1 MKSTIK
7 CKDCVESIHKYGCEL
22 CGNLANNFL
31 TFLLY
36 RKKKPDNIFSR
47 QTWYRVVFGKMS
59 IKRKNIEDEL
69 SRFEAEI
76 SKPAP
81 STTTASHNLF
91 VPSQV
96 RPIIAA
102 NTYNQVQQKLQQQ
115 PGGGVNT
122 TSSGAPAPPRISV
135 PAPPIPP
142 ATLFL
147 PTFVPTQT
155 ANNTNTSVINA
166 TKQAAVNP
174 ATPVVLSSAPKLY
187 QSRQS
192 VNVPTVATAPHIDIN
207 AIQFDVTQKLKKL
220 KAEKSGP
227 NPIAEEAIKAARASS
242 ALQSF
247 QSTERKKKDRKTIRV
262 AGGQV
267 WEDPTL
273 ADWPDDDF
281 RIFCGDLGNDVND
294 EVLTRTFNKYPSFQ
308 RARVIRDKRTG
319 KSKGFGFVSFREPQ
333 DFIKAMKEMD
343 GRYVGSRPIKLRKS
357 TWRQRSLD
365 IVKKKEREKQLLLQQ
380 FSST

>member
-1 MKSTIK
+1 MGT
-7 CKDCVESIHKYGCEL
+7 
-22 CGNLANNFL
+22 
-31 TFLLY
+31 
-36 RKKKPDNIFSR
+36 
-47 QTWYRVVFGKMS
+47 
-59 IKRKNIEDEL
+59 KRKNIEDEL

-81 STTTASHNLF
+81 CTTTASHNLF

-115 PGGGVNT
+115 PPGVST
-122 TSSGAPAPPRISV
+122 TASNGAPAPRISV

-142 ATLFL
+142 ANLFL
-147 PTFVPTQT
+147 PTFVPTQA
-155 ANNTNTSVINA
+155 ANNTSTSVINA
-166 TKQAAVNP
+166 AKQTTVNP

-380 FSST
+380 FGST

>member
-1 MKSTIK
+1 MGT
-7 CKDCVESIHKYGCEL
+7 
-22 CGNLANNFL
+22 
-31 TFLLY
+31 
-36 RKKKPDNIFSR
+36 
-47 QTWYRVVFGKMS
+47 
-59 IKRKNIEDEL
+59 KRKNIEDEL

-76 SKPAP
+76 SKTSIPVR
-81 STTTASHNLF
+81 NLF
-91 VPSQV
+91 VPNQV

-102 NTYNQVQQKLQQQ
+102 NTYSQVQEKLQQ
-115 PGGGVNT
+115 PA
-122 TSSGAPAPPRISV
+122 SAAPAIVRSV
-135 PAPPIPP
+135 PPPPMPPP
-142 ATLFL
+142 AFM
-147 PTFVPTQT
+147 PTFVPSQV
-155 ANNTNTSVINA
+155 NNSNSGGPNVHKA
-166 TKQAAVNP
+166 
-174 ATPVVLSSAPKLY
+174 ATPIVLSSAPKLY

-192 VNVPTVATAPHIDIN
+192 VNVPSVPPAPHIDIN

-247 QSTERKKKDRKTIRV
+247 QTTERKKKDRKTVRI
-262 AGGQV
+262 AGGTV
-267 WEDPTL
+267 WEDSSL

-308 RARVIRDKRTG
+308 RARVVRDKRTG
-319 KSKGFGFVSFREPQ
+319 KSKGFGFVSFREPA
-333 DFIKAMKEMD
+333 DFIRAMKEMD

-365 IVKKKEREKQLLLQQ
+365 VVKKKEKEKQLLLQT
-380 FSST
+380 FN